1 VVSDAEALA
10 DALAKI
16 DSVELEVYGV
26 TLEENLAE
34 VVTYSVG
41 RIRVA
46 GLTASYHGRQR
57 QTRNNAGHEVYG
69 GSDLVVVR
77 GDFDALLELPASDRL
92 RHAVDQARR
101 FHATAIEH
109 YPGMI
114 LSRCNYDIAEGRDAG
129 GAHRFGVL
137 EQSWRIGGASG
148 AEIGALA
155 AFQHDAAL
163 RVVRASCV
171 ERYGEFE
178 PTPPGATIHFRGM
191 DPHVGP
197 LTKYTTVEPYV
208 DAR

>member
-1 VVSDAEALA
+1 MVSDADALA
-10 DALAKI
+10 DALARI
-16 DSVELEVYGV
+16 DSAELEIYGV

-41 RIRVA
+41 RVCVA
-46 GLTASYHGRQR
+46 GLTASYYGRQR
-57 QTRNNAGHEVYG
+57 QTRNNAGHDVYG

-77 GDFDALLELPASDRL
+77 GDFDALLELPASGGL
-92 RHAVDQARR
+92 RRAVDQARR

-114 LSRCNYDIAEGRDAG
+114 LSRCNYDIAEGRDAA
-129 GAHRFGVL
+129 GAHRCGVL

-148 AEIGALA
+148 PEIGALA
-155 AFQHDAAL
+155 AFRREASTRA
-163 RVVRASCV
+163 VRASCV
-171 ERYGEFE
+171 ERYGEFA
-178 PTPPGATIHFRGM
+178 PTPLGATIHFRGV

-208 DAR
+208 DAG